1 LDRHVRETATQP
13 PAWYV
18 VGALC
23 QGPGAADAAVFSPP
37 VLRARQGT
45 TPSFEGPLTRGAQMC
60 NACIAR
66 ALARRALARPK
77 AAAAHVPPAA
87 TG

>member
-1 LDRHVRETATQP
+1 VQQTRQYLFHRSFAPGKGRRQVL
-13 PAWYV
+13 
-18 VGALC
+18 GA
-23 QGPGAADAAVFSPP
+23 
-37 VLRARQGT
+37 
-45 TPSFEGPLTRGAQMC
+45 PLTRGVQMC

-66 ALARRALARPK
+66 ALARGALARPK